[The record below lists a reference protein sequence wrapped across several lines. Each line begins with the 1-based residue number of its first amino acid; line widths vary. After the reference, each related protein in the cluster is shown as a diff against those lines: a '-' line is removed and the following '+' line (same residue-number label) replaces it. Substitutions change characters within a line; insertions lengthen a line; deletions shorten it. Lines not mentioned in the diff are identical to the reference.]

1 MPASTNAQTGG
12 AFVPSRDVNFSGVV
26 DFGSSAPTFRQTA
39 LDVTAT
45 GATGS
50 TATDLGLAFPAYVTA
65 TGASGAGVNLNTGAA
80 VPGAVFW
87 IKNMMTG
94 VLKIY
99 SVGATMNGTT
109 GTTAIS
115 LTATGNLTVQAF
127 CTVAGAWQ

>member
-1 MPASTNAQTGG
+1 MAASTNAQTGG
-12 AFVPSRDVNFSGVV
+12 VFVPSRDVNFSGAV
-26 DFGSSAPTFRQTA
+26 DCGSLPLTFRYTA
-39 LDVTAT
+39 LDVTST

-50 TATDLGLAFPAYVTA
+50 TATDLGLNFPAYVTA
-65 TGASGAGVNLNTGAA
+65 TGASGVGVNLNTGAC

-115 LTATGNLTVQAF
+115 VTATGNLT
-127 CTVAGAWQ
+127 